1 MKQAIAYL
9 YTIILLI
16 ILSACQQESPI
27 PKQDTGYLQL
37 GDLALCNTTETI
49 ATRAVETDLYIE
61 ITNGTDVN
69 LNYTPGQFSEGKLEL
84 TAGNY
89 TLKAYNEAYL
99 TPGSNAPRYYAEQD
113 FTIEAEKVRYV
124 TLQVPMINIA
134 IKLAPF
140 DDALISLFTNP
151 TLTVKASTISSEAT
165 TLGPDETVYFDY
177 STGMTFSY
185 TLTATN
191 ADNETFT
198 TEVKTYGS
206 EEQPVMPGRCY
217 VISYSLAA
225 TKTLQDSV
233 R

>member
-1 MKQAIAYL
+1 MKQTL
-9 YTIILLI
+9 YTLYCLFLLV
-16 ILSACQQESPI
+16 SCQQEDMPSN
-27 PKQDTGYLQL
+27 QFNGYLQL
-37 GDLALCNTTETI
+37 QSVAATPIVTDDVT
-49 ATRAVETDLYIE
+49 TRAVEEDLYIKIKGAE
-61 ITNGTDVN
+61 VDTIFE
-69 LNYTPGQFSEGKLEL
+69 PGEFPQTRIEL
-84 TAGNY
+84 ATGNY
-89 TLKAYNEAYL
+89 ELEAYNVAYNSQ
-99 TPGSNAPRYYAEQD
+99 TMNAPQYYAKQT
-113 FTIEAEKVRYV
+113 FNIEAEKVRYLDV
-124 TLQVPMINIA
+124 EVPMINVG
-134 IKLAPF
+134 
-140 DDALISLFTNP
+140 ISLVAFSDELSGLFTNP
-151 TLTVKASTISSEAT
+151 YLTFYTTDPESKQTLQ
-165 TLGPDETVYFDY
+165 PDETVYFDY